1 MNTSQTATLGGLAL
15 GALLSGWLLHSQD
28 NYSATTGI
36 SPHGPDIFAYGM
48 HLDVMDDTGTLQ
60 YRLQADTMN
69 HYPGDERITL
79 KQPVMEVLSEG
90 QPSWHIESEHSE
102 LDDKGELVWLLG
114 EVRIRRLETGESR
127 EVVIHTRDLA
137 VRPDSHTADT
147 EHRAVISSGHYT
159 IEGVGM
165 HADFTTDRLEI
176 DSRVRGRI
184 DVAG

>member
-1 MNTSQTATLGGLAL
+1 LNATQAATLGGLAL
-15 GALLSGWLLHSQD
+15 GALLTGWLLHSQD
-28 NYSATTGI
+28 NYTATTGI
-36 SPHGPDIFAYGM
+36 SPHGPDIFAHGM

-60 YRLQADTMN
+60 YRLQADTMK
-69 HYPGDERITL
+69 HYPGDDRITL
-79 KQPVMEVLSEG
+79 TQPVMEVLSEE
-90 QPSWHIESEHSE
+90 QPRWHIESEHSE

-137 VRPDSHTADT
+137 VRPDSRTADT
-147 EHRAVISSGHYT
+147 EHRAVISSGQYT